1 MLAGGPE
8 VWHILWLC
16 TLAAVGRAPFLGP
29 SLQPSLRMRC
39 SGEVAELHGCLRATA
54 VGPDT
59 CQLTRCS
66 RLSTYTCALL

>member
-29 SLQPSLRMRC
+29 SLQPSLRM
-39 SGEVAELHGCLRATA
+39 
-54 VGPDT
+54 
-59 CQLTRCS
+59 
-66 RLSTYTCALL
+66 